1 MRYKSGLMGITV
13 SAAALLVACTQQ
25 QTEDPLPVESVTL
38 EVSEATKQ
46 VELAPPIT
54 TIKPGASVTFSLD
67 EAKPIAVGE
76 NGSVTLTVNEG
87 YPTGVLK
94 LKASGGNGLNV
105 FGAQREAQMDMSSG
119 TSHTWRIDYSADEDG
134 VYLINIIATAEPEPG
149 FSEMRAHSVRVK
161 IGDWQAAQA
170 KVQAATEMEMMQSGE
185 RAVILEAEETI
196 VTDQP

>member
-1 MRYKSGLMGITV
+1 MHFRSDLMAISVG
-13 SAAALLVACTQQ
+13 AAALLAGCAQQ
-25 QTEDPLPVESVTL
+25 KTADPVLADADTL
-38 EVSEATKQ
+38 QATGPTKQ
-46 VELAPPIT
+46 VKLAPPIT

-94 LKASGGNGLNV
+94 LKATGGKGLNV
-105 FGAQREAQMDMSSG
+105 FGAERNAQMDMASG
-119 TSHTWRIDYSADEDG
+119 TSHTWRIDYSADADG
-134 VYLINIIATAEPEPG
+134 VYLINILATAEPEAG

-170 KVQAATEMEMMQSGE
+170 KVQAATDMETMQSGE
-185 RAVILEAEETI
+185 RAVILEAQEVIEA
-196 VTDQP
+196 DQP